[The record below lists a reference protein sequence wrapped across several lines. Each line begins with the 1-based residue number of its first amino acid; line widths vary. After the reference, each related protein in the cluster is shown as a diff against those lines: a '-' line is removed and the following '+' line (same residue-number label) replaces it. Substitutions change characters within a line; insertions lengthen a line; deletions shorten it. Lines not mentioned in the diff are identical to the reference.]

1 MAKNYN
7 ELTGETEVKAPK
19 LTSGEGGKITMVKD
33 MILDELSN
41 RINNGSNI
49 DYIVKLSEVYRNIK

>member
-7 ELTGETEVKAPK
+7 EFTGETAVKSTK
-19 LTSGEGGKITMVKD
+19 LVGDEGGKITIVKD
-33 MILDELSN
+33 IILDELSS
-41 RINNGSNI
+41 RITNGSNI